1 MELTHL
7 NQIDFDELQLE
18 KIDCMFSTAE
28 NQPRCIFLAENL
40 SSRVFKKILLNPE
53 NSGQKPA
60 SKYISQFVKL
70 GFIQQEGPLNDPE
83 SMDRLLSGIC
93 NVKSRQINIAVDYS
107 CMPKKMYA
115 MFIDCITRNVF
126 QADRINLFLSYTPK
140 VFERSPGK
148 QAMDYFGPM
157 LFNRDKLKNKKPISL
172 IVSLDHNS
180 GSVYEAVNKVKPH
193 KILAFIPHCSHDP
206 GYSDIVCEQNR
217 LLLAKLDVQNIIS
230 YECNQPDEINSL
242 LTSICLDERV
252 NSEVVIV
259 PQGPK
264 TFSMVSM
271 LLSVRYPDIK
281 LWEIIFKDHKINPD
295 HGNAAAIP
303 VIVKVSFINDEL
315 D

>member
-7 NQIDFDELQLE
+7 NQIDFDELRLE

-40 SSRVFKKILLNPE
+40 SSRVSKKILLIPE
-53 NSGQKPA
+53 NPGEKHI
-60 SKYISQFVKL
+60 SKYIPQFEEL
-70 GFIQQEGPLNDPE
+70 GFIQQSGALNDPE

-93 NVKSRQINIAVDYS
+93 NVRVRQINIAVDYS
-107 CMPKKMYA
+107 CMPKKTYA
-115 MFIDCITRNVF
+115 MLIDCITRNVF
-126 QADRINLFLSYTPK
+126 LSERINLFLSYTPK
-140 VFERSPGK
+140 VFERRPGK
-148 QAMDYFGPM
+148 QAMDYFGPII
-157 LFNRDKLKNKKPISL
+157 FNRDKLKDKKPISM

-180 GSVYEAVNKVKPH
+180 GSVYEAINKVKPH
-193 KILAFIPHCSHDP
+193 KILACIPHCTHDP
-206 GYSDIVCEQNR
+206 GYSDIVREQNR
-217 LLLAKLDVQNIIS
+217 NLLAELDEQNIIS
-230 YECNQPDEINSL
+230 YECDQPGEINSI
-242 LTSICLDERV
+242 LTSLCLDERV

-264 TFSMVSM
+264 TFSIVSM

-281 LWEIIFKDHKINPD
+281 LWEIVIKDHKKSAD

-303 VIVKVSFINDEL
+303 VVVKVSFINDEL